1 MGEGDVAGPKWRPAV
16 IARLPGARRSGLIPL
31 GQQGI
36 SLPEPARVLAIRPD
50 HIGDVLLAGPA
61 LSRLRAGRPDD
72 AITLMT
78 GPWSAEIARRLP
90 GPDAVETYRFSAF
103 ARSGRRRVPGMGVLD
118 VLRLARRIRSG
129 GWDAVFILRDDD
141 FPSAWAAALAG
152 VPVRVG
158 HAVAG
163 VTPFLTHA
171 LSAAMRPVHVTAAGV
186 ALVQAALG
194 TAAASND
201 HSITSHP
208 ATDPLRLRLEPEDEA
223 EAARWLAA
231 LGELGSVDRAGP
243 VAIHPCAGTAVK
255 RWTALKWAAVA
266 RAVCAPGEPLIL
278 TGSEGERPFTD
289 AIARLLSQD
298 VPATIAHLLRDEEPA
313 VIALDVGPDGVADLD
328 RAGIGTESQMD
339 VPGGAGGPH
348 PVLDLAGRT
357 DIGALAAIYARCRL
371 VLGPDSGPL
380 HIAAAVGT
388 PSVSLFGPADPLRFG
403 PWGPP
408 ERHRLVA
415 SDLPC
420 APCGRLDWPDLMAHP
435 CVRVLSASAV
445 SEAAAECL
453 HASSTPPY

>member
-16 IARLPGARRSGLIPL
+16 IARLPGSSRGGPIPL
-31 GQQGI
+31 GQQRI
-36 SLPEPARVLAIRPD
+36 NLPPSARVLAIRPD

-78 GPWSAEIARRLP
+78 GPWSTEIARRLP
-90 GPDAVETYRFSAF
+90 GPDTVETYRFSAF
-103 ARSGRRRVPGMGVLD
+103 ARSGGRRVPGMGVLD
-118 VLRLARRIRSG
+118 VFRLARRIRSS

-158 HAVAG
+158 HTVAG

-171 LSAAMRPVHVTAAGV
+171 LPAAMRPVHVTAAGV
-186 ALVQAALG
+186 ALVKAALG
-194 TAAASND
+194 IAAPSSD
-201 HSITSHP
+201 HSITPHP
-208 ATDPLRLRLEPEDEA
+208 ANDPLRLRLEPEDEA
-223 EAARWLAA
+223 AAARWLAA
-231 LGELGSVDRAGP
+231 LGQLGPVDRAGP
-243 VAIHPCAGTAVK
+243 VAIHPGAGTAVK

-278 TGSEGERPFTD
+278 TGSESERPFTD
-289 AIARLLSQD
+289 AIARLMSQD
-298 VPATIAHLLRDEEPA
+298 VP
-313 VIALDVGPDGVADLD
+313 GDG
-328 RAGIGTESQMD
+328 GS
-339 VPGGAGGPH
+339 PH
-348 PVLDLAGRT
+348 PILDLAGRT
-357 DIGALAAIYARCRL
+357 DIGTLAAIYARCRL

-388 PSVSLFGPADPLRFG
+388 PSVSLFGPADPERFG

-408 ERHRLVA
+408 ERHRVVA

-445 SEAAAECL
+445 ITAAAECL
-453 HASSTPPY
+453 RA

>member
-1 MGEGDVAGPKWRPAV
+1 MTDSSDGPKWRPAV
-16 IARLPGARRSGLIPL
+16 IARLPGSSRGGPISL

-36 SLPEPARVLAIRPD
+36 SLPASARVLAIRPD

-78 GPWSAEIARRLP
+78 GPWSAQVARRLP
-90 GPDAVETYRFSAF
+90 GPDTVETHRFTAY

-129 GWDAVFILRDDD
+129 GWDAVFIMRDDD

-158 HAVAG
+158 HPVAG

-171 LSAAMRPVHVTAAGV
+171 LPAEMRPAHVTAAGV
-186 ALVQAALG
+186 ALVHAALG
-194 TAAASND
+194 EGATSGRS
-201 HSITSHP
+201 SITPHP
-208 ATDPLRLRLEPEDEA
+208 ANDPLRLRLEEEDEA
-223 EAARWLAA
+223 AAARWLAA
-231 LGELGSVDRAGP
+231 LGELGSVDPAGP
-243 VAIHPCAGTAVK
+243 VAIHPGAGTAVK

-266 RAVCAPGEPLIL
+266 RPVCAPGEPLIL
-278 TGSEGERPFTD
+278 TGSESERPFTD
-289 AIARLLSQD
+289 AIARLLRQ
-298 VPATIAHLLRDEEPA
+298 
-313 VIALDVGPDGVADLD
+313 
-328 RAGIGTESQMD
+328 D

-357 DIGALAAIYARCRL
+357 DIGALAALYARCRL

-408 ERHRLVA
+408 EHHRVVV

-445 SEAAAECL
+445 SEAAAECMR
-453 HASSTPPY
+453 ASSTPPY